1 MRGLR
6 RDFVSR
12 LLRWPCLATCLCLAV
27 ACGGGGDAPPPD
39 ATAPQ
44 PAGAGRLERA
54 ASLNRIARVDIA
66 AATQAADSRTRTLM
80 PLYDVAN
87 HRIEYLTSDAQ
98 GRPIVAS
105 GLVSVPVK
113 AAGAPSPVL
122 SYQHGTTFVDAEAP
136 SNHATADEAGV
147 ILPSLGYIVVAPDYV
162 GYGVSKG
169 APHPYLLSAPSAAAT
184 VDLLVAAQTWRRQ
197 HAVADNGQLFL
208 TGYSEGGYA
217 TVAAQ
222 RALQASTTSVQPL
235 AVVAGAGPYDVRLT
249 LDTLLA
255 RVHVELPSLAPV
267 LDPGVLR
274 LLSTADRNRL
284 RDELMKRLRPTDA
297 DVAFDNTM
305 LDLYLADDTMAI
317 AQRASVHDWAPGAPL
332 RLFHGRDDQTV
343 PFAASTAAL
352 QAMRTRGAS
361 DLSLTECTEVPSSH
375 IGCVPQ
381 FLVFVLSELARH
393 VRDL

>member
-1 MRGLR
+1 MA
-6 RDFVSR
+6 R

-27 ACGGGGDAPPPD
+27 ACGGGGDAPPAPD
-39 ATAPQ
+39 EAAAQ

-54 ASLNRIARVDIA
+54 TSLNRIARADIA
-66 AATQAADSRTRTLM
+66 AATQAADSRTRTLV
-80 PLYDVAN
+80 PLYDVDN
-87 HRIEYLTSDAQ
+87 HRLEYLTSDAQ

-113 AAGAPSPVL
+113 APGARSPVL

-147 ILPSLGYIVVAPDYV
+147 ILASLGYIVIAPDYV

-169 APHPYLLSAPSAAAT
+169 APHPYLLWAPSAAAT
-184 VDLLVAAQTWRRQ
+184 VDLITAAQTWRRQ
-197 HAVADNGQLFL
+197 QAVADNGQLFL
-208 TGYSEGGYA
+208 TGYSEGGYT

-222 RALQASTTSVQPL
+222 RALQASATSPQPL
-235 AVVAGAGPYDVRLT
+235 AVVAGAGPYDVRVT

-255 RVHVELPSLAPV
+255 HVRTELPSLAPV

-274 LLSTADRNRL
+274 FLSAADRNRL
-284 RDELMKRLRPTDA
+284 RDALMKQLRPDDA

-305 LDLYLADDTMAI
+305 LDLYLADDTTAI
-317 AQRASVHDWAPGAPL
+317 AQRASVHDWAPAAPL

-343 PFAASTAAL
+343 PFAASTTTL
-352 QAMRTRGAS
+352 QAMRARGAS
-361 DLSLTECTEVPSSH
+361 DLTLTECTEVPSSH

-381 FLVFVLSELARH
+381 FLVFVLGELALH

>member
-1 MRGLR
+1 MRG
-6 RDFVSR
+6 S
-12 LLRWPCLATCLCLAV
+12 CLAVCLWLAV
-27 ACGGGGDAPPPD
+27 ACGGGGGGDDEPPAAD
-39 ATAPQ
+39 TTATQ

-54 ASLNRIARVDIA
+54 TVLNRIARVDIA
-66 AATQAADSRTRTLM
+66 AATQAADSRTRTLV
-80 PLYDVAN
+80 PLYDVDN
-87 HRIEYLTSDAQ
+87 HRLEYLTSDAQ

-113 AAGAPSPVL
+113 AAGARSPVL

-147 ILPSLGYIVVAPDYV
+147 ILASLGYIVIAPDYV
-162 GYGVSKG
+162 GYGASKG

-184 VDLLVAAQTWRRQ
+184 VDLLTAAQTWRRA

-217 TVAAQ
+217 TMAAH
-222 RALQASTTSVQPL
+222 RALQALPGALSAQLL
-235 AVVAGAGPYDVRLT
+235 AVVAGAGPYDVRVT

-255 RVHVELPSLAPV
+255 RVRNELPSLAA
-267 LDPGVLR
+267 LLNPGVLR
-274 LLSTADRNRL
+274 FLGATDRERL
-284 RDELMKRLRPTDA
+284 RDELMKRLRPADA

-305 LDLYLADDTMAI
+305 LDLYLADDTTAI
-317 AQRASVHDWAPGAPL
+317 AQRASVHDWAPDAPL

-343 PFAASTAAL
+343 PFAASSAAL
-352 QAMRTRGAS
+352 QAMRARGAN
-361 DLSLTECTEVPSSH
+361 DVTLTECTEVPSGH

-381 FLVFVLSELARH
+381 FLVFVLGELARH
-393 VRDL
+393 ARDL